1 MESGSH
7 SRFGKILPL
16 LSVATVIV
24 VVIVGALWATQNA
37 SHDSEN
43 AVSAEVTRS
52 ERPEARP
59 TAIPQPTPTPAI
71 ITPAGTQSAP
81 ELQGI
86 VQWLNSEP
94 LTMEAQQGKV
104 VLIDFWTYS

>member
-1 MESGSH
+1 MH

-16 LSVATVIV
+16 VSAAAVM
-24 VVIVGALWATQNA
+24 VVIVAALWATQNA

-43 AVSAEVTRS
+43 TVSAEVTRS
-52 ERPEARP
+52 ERLEARP
-59 TAIPQPTPTPAI
+59 TATPQPAPTPAI
-71 ITPAGTQSAP
+71 VTPAGTQSAP
-81 ELQGI
+81 ELRGI

-94 LTMEAQQGKV
+94 LTLEAQQGKV

>member
-16 LSVATVIV
+16 LSVAAVMV
-24 VVIVGALWATQNA
+24 MIVGALWATQNA
-37 SHDSEN
+37 SHDLKN
-43 AVSAEVTRS
+43 TVSAEVTRS
-52 ERPEARP
+52 ERLEARP
-59 TAIPQPTPTPAI
+59 TATPQPTPTPAI

-94 LTMEAQQGKV
+94 LTMEAQEGKV